1 MGCGHPAGC
10 PQAQPSPTVPE
21 LKYQSS
27 TVQHGVGHTICPRI
41 RMHPFLDSPYIVVYY
56 GYEMSKNNMLLR
68 TIQMLL
74 TIAQMTQYKFNA

>member
-1 MGCGHPAGC
+1 
-10 PQAQPSPTVPE
+10 
-21 LKYQSS
+21 
-27 TVQHGVGHTICPRI
+27 
-41 RMHPFLDSPYIVVYY
+41 MHPFLDSPYIVVYY